1 MPPGAWRA
9 GLSQVRRGPSLSL
22 FRGGNYRYWA
32 FLALAIGLF
41 TSVSDMGSVAVALPN
56 ISGHFQ
62 TALPTTQWVL
72 IGYTL
77 TISALLLP
85 MGRLADI
92 AGRKRVYLIGF
103 AIFVVAACVAGM
115 APNMTSLIVIRIV
128 QGAGAAMTQG
138 TSMAM
143 IVASFPPQ
151 ERGKA
156 LGLQM
161 SMVGA
166 GGVAGPAI
174 GGFIVELLGWQWVF
188 FGTAVMASVS
198 IISALVLID
207 STRVGQ
213 TRGARVRYDWI
224 GAALSTGA
232 LIVFLNG
239 MTWAPSAGYGHP
251 LVVAAFVG
259 SAALMVAFVV
269 QELRSSSPMMD
280 IRLFKRRL
288 FALGVLASY
297 LNFLGMQSVR
307 FLMPFYLQAVL
318 GLSPGQVGLLLVPG
332 AIGMIVTGP
341 LSGRLSDRFGWRW
354 FTMGGLLTSAA
365 GLLVL
370 STLQADTHFAI
381 AMAGMILQSTGIGL
395 FNAPNNS
402 SVLSAVEPSKFGVI
416 SGFLNLVRNSG
427 NLCSIAIATAIVTAT
442 MGSLGYEPS
451 LAGVSQEGSA
461 GLLAAFTSGLRVAY
475 TAMAVVVLFGV
486 VASAFKGPG
495 YEFIDPPP
503 DAARQPATARL
514 R

>member
-1 MPPGAWRA
+1 M
-9 GLSQVRRGPSLSL
+9 
-22 FRGGNYRYWA
+22 
-32 FLALAIGLF
+32 
-41 TSVSDMGSVAVALPN
+41 SDMGSVAVALPS
-56 ISGHFQ
+56 ISNHFE
-62 TALPTTQWVL
+62 TALPTTQWIL

-103 AIFVVAACVAGM
+103 AVFVVAACIAGL
-115 APNMTSLIVIRIV
+115 APNMPSLIAIRIL

-143 IVASFPPQ
+143 IVASFPPA

-161 SMVGA
+161 SIVGA

-174 GGFIVELLGWQWVF
+174 GGFVVQFLGWQWVF
-188 FGTAVMASVS
+188 FGTAVLATVAIFAAMA
-198 IISALVLID
+198 LID
-207 STRVGQ
+207 SSRVGQ
-213 TRGARVRYDWI
+213 TRGAKIRYDWL
-224 GAALSTGA
+224 GAGLSTGT
-232 LIVFLNG
+232 LIAFLNA
-239 MTWAPSAGYGHP
+239 MTWAPSIGYGHP
-251 LVVAAFVG
+251 LVLAAFAG
-259 SAALMVAFVV
+259 AAALLAAFIV

-318 GLSPGQVGLLLVPG
+318 GLSPGQVGLIIVPG
-332 AIGMIVTGP
+332 AIGMIITGP

-354 FTMGGLLTSAA
+354 FTMGGLLVSAG
-365 GLLVL
+365 GLLIL
-370 STLQADTHFAI
+370 SMLQPDTPFWI
-381 AMAGMILQSTGIGL
+381 AMAGMIMQSTGIGI

-442 MGSLGYEPS
+442 MGLQGYEPT
-451 LAGVSQEGSA
+451 LAGVTPEGSQ
-461 GLLAAFTSGLRVAY
+461 GLLSAFTSGLRVAY
-475 TAMAVVVLFGV
+475 SIMAVVVLAGV
-486 VASAFKGPG
+486 VASAFKGRR
-495 YEFIDPPP
+495 YDPEPETP
-503 DAARQPATARL
+503 DVAATSTPDKASVRQAAD
-514 R
+514 

>member
-1 MPPGAWRA
+1 
-9 GLSQVRRGPSLSL
+9 
-22 FRGGNYRYWA
+22 
-32 FLALAIGLF
+32 
-41 TSVSDMGSVAVALPN
+41 MGSVAVALPS
-56 ISGHFQ
+56 ISNHFE

-92 AGRKRVYLIGF
+92 AGRKRVYLVGF
-103 AIFVVAACVAGM
+103 AIFVVAACVAGL
-115 APNMTSLIVIRIV
+115 APNMTSLIAIRIL

-143 IVASFPPQ
+143 IVASFPPA

-161 SMVGA
+161 SIVGA

-174 GGFIVELLGWQWVF
+174 GGFVVQFLGWQWVF
-188 FGTAVMASVS
+188 FGTAVMAMVA
-198 IISALVLID
+198 IIAAMVLID

-213 TRGARVRYDWI
+213 TRGTKIRYDWI

-232 LIVFLNG
+232 LIAFLNG
-239 MTWAPSAGYGHP
+239 MTWAPSLGYGQP
-251 LVVAAFVG
+251 LVLAAFAG
-259 SAALMVAFVV
+259 AATLLVAFVA

-318 GLSPGQVGLLLVPG
+318 GLSPGQVGLMIIPG
-332 AIGMIVTGP
+332 AVGMIITGP
-341 LSGRLSDRFGWRW
+341 LSGRFSDRFGWRW
-354 FTMGGLLTSAA
+354 FTMGGLLVSAG
-365 GLLVL
+365 GLLIL
-370 STLQADTHFAI
+370 STVQPNSPFWI
-381 AMAGMILQSTGIGL
+381 AMAGMVMQSTGIGI

-402 SVLSAVEPSKFGVI
+402 SILSAVEPSKFGVI

-442 MGSLGYEPS
+442 MGSLGYEPT
-451 LAGVSQEGSA
+451 LAGVTPEGNE
-461 GLLAAFTSGLRVAY
+461 GLLTAFTSGLRVAY
-475 TAMAVVVLFGV
+475 SMMAVVVLAGV
-486 VASAFKGPG
+486 VASAFKGRGHEP
-495 YEFIDPPP
+495 EPEAP
-503 DAARQPATARL
+503 DVPATPTSDKASVRQAAD
-514 R
+514 

>member
-1 MPPGAWRA
+1 MAR
-9 GLSQVRRGPSLSL
+9 
-22 FRGGNYRYWA
+22 FRGENYRYWA

-41 TSVSDMGSVAVALPN
+41 TSVSDMGSVAVALPS
-56 ISGHFQ
+56 ISNHFD

-85 MGRLADI
+85 MGRLADL
-92 AGRKRVYLIGF
+92 AGRKRIYLIGF
-103 AIFVVAACVAGM
+103 VIFVGAACIAGI
-115 APNMTSLIVIRIV
+115 APDMNSLILIRII

-143 IVASFPPQ
+143 IVASFPPG

-188 FGTAVMASVS
+188 FGTGLMAVVAILAAS
-198 IISALVLID
+198 VLID
-207 STRVGQ
+207 SSRVGQ
-213 TRGARVRYDWI
+213 SGGTRIKYDWI

-232 LIVFLNG
+232 LIAFLNG
-239 MTWAPSAGYGHP
+239 MTWAPTIGYGHP
-251 LVVAAFVG
+251 LVIAAFAG
-259 SAALMVAFVV
+259 SATLLVSFVV

-288 FALGVLASY
+288 FALGVLASF

-318 GLSPGQVGLLLVPG
+318 GLSPGQVGLIIVPG
-332 AIGMIVTGP
+332 AIGMIITGP
-341 LSGRLSDRFGWRW
+341 LSGRLSDKFGWRW
-354 FTMGGLLTSAA
+354 FTMGGLTVSAF
-365 GLLVL
+365 GLLIL
-370 STLQADTHFAI
+370 STLQPTSPFWL
-381 AMAGMILQSTGIGL
+381 AMAGMIMQSTGIGL

-416 SGFLNLVRNSG
+416 SGFLNLVRNAG

-442 MGSLGYEPS
+442 MGTLGYEPS
-451 LAGVSQEGSA
+451 LAGVTPEGSQ
-461 GLLAAFTSGLRVAY
+461 GLLTAFTSGLRVAY
-475 TAMAVVVLFGV
+475 SIMAVVVLAGV
-486 VASAFKGPG
+486 VASAFKGQRHEPEPESPEVEDSPASG
-495 YEFIDPPP
+495 KTTVRQ
-503 DAARQPATARL
+503 AAD
-514 R
+514 

>member
-1 MPPGAWRA
+1 
-9 GLSQVRRGPSLSL
+9 
-22 FRGGNYRYWA
+22 
-32 FLALAIGLF
+32 
-41 TSVSDMGSVAVALPN
+41 MGSVAVALP
-56 ISGHFQ
+56 SVSEHFQ

-85 MGRLADI
+85 MGRLADL
-92 AGRKRVYLIGF
+92 AGRKRIYIIGF
-103 AIFVVAACVAGM
+103 VIFVVAACVAGM

-143 IVASFPPQ
+143 IVASFPPE

-174 GGFIVELLGWQWVF
+174 GGFIVEILGWQWVF
-188 FGTAVMASVS
+188 FGTALMATIAIVA
-198 IISALVLID
+198 ALVLID
-207 STRVGQ
+207 SGRVGQ
-213 TRGARVRYDWI
+213 TRGARVSYDWI
-224 GAALSTGA
+224 GAALSVGA

-239 MTWAPSAGYGHP
+239 MTWAPIVGYGHP

-259 SAALMVAFVV
+259 SAALLVAFVI

-280 IRLFKRRL
+280 VRLFKRRL
-288 FALGVLASY
+288 FALGVLASF

-318 GLSPGQVGLLLVPG
+318 GLSPGQVGLLIVPG
-332 AIGMIVTGP
+332 AVGMIITGP
-341 LSGRLSDRFGWRW
+341 LSGRFSDRFGWRW
-354 FTMGGLLTSAA
+354 FTMGGLLVSAG

-370 STLQADTHFAI
+370 STLQTNTPFWI
-381 AMAGMILQSTGIGL
+381 AMAGMIMQSTGIGI

-442 MGSLGYEPS
+442 MGAMGYEPS
-451 LAGVSQEGSA
+451 LAGVKPEGSE
-461 GLLAAFTSGLRVAY
+461 GLLSAFTAGLRVAY
-475 TAMAVVVLFGV
+475 GTMAVVVLVGV
-486 VASAFKGPG
+486 VASAFKGQRFAPMA
-495 YEFIDPPP
+495 EAP
-503 DAARQPATARL
+503 DVPVASGGGGTSVRQEAD
-514 R
+514 

>member
-1 MPPGAWRA
+1 MR
-9 GLSQVRRGPSLSL
+9 L
-22 FRGGNYRYWA
+22 FRGENYRYWA

-41 TSVSDMGSVAVALPN
+41 TSVSDMGSVSVALPT
-56 ISGHFQ
+56 ISNHFE

-85 MGRLADI
+85 MGRLADL
-92 AGRKRVYLIGF
+92 AGRKRIYLIGF
-103 AIFVVAACVAGM
+103 LIYVGAACIAGM

-143 IVASFPPQ
+143 IVASFPQ
-151 ERGKA
+151 EERGKA

-161 SMVGA
+161 SIVGA

-174 GGFIVELLGWQWVF
+174 GGFIVEALGWQWVF
-188 FGTAVMASVS
+188 FGTALMSTVAIVAAS
-198 IISALVLID
+198 LLID
-207 STRVGQ
+207 SSRVGQ
-213 TRGARVRYDWI
+213 SRGARIKYDWF
-224 GAALSTGA
+224 GAALSMGA
-232 LIVFLNG
+232 LVLFLNG
-239 MTWAPSAGYGHP
+239 MTWAPSIGYGHP

-259 SAALMVAFVV
+259 SATFLVSFVV
-269 QELRSSSPMMD
+269 QELRSPSPMMD

-288 FALGVLASY
+288 FALGVLASF

-318 GLSPGQVGLLLVPG
+318 GLSPGQVGLIIVPG
-332 AIGMIVTGP
+332 AIGMIITGP

-354 FTMGGLLTSAA
+354 FTMGGLLVSAG
-365 GLLVL
+365 GLFIL
-370 STLQADTHFAI
+370 STLQPTTPFWL
-381 AMAGMILQSTGIGL
+381 AMAGMIMQSTGIGI

-402 SVLSAVEPSKFGVI
+402 SILSAVESSKFGVI
-416 SGFLNLVRNSG
+416 SGFLNLVRNAG

-442 MGSLGYEPS
+442 MGSLGFEPS
-451 LAGVSQEGSA
+451 LAGVTSEGSE

-475 TAMAVVVLFGV
+475 TIMAFVVLAGV
-486 VASAFKGPG
+486 VASAFKGPRYQLG
-495 YEFIDPPP
+495 P
-503 DAARQPATARL
+503 DAPEVQVAPTSEKASVRQAAD
-514 R
+514 

>member
-1 MPPGAWRA
+1 MAR
-9 GLSQVRRGPSLSL
+9 
-22 FRGGNYRYWA
+22 FRGENYRYWA

-41 TSVSDMGSVAVALPN
+41 TSVSDMGSVAVALPS
-56 ISGHFQ
+56 ISNHFE

-85 MGRLADI
+85 MGRFADI
-92 AGRKRVYLIGF
+92 AGRKRIYLIGF
-103 AIFVVAACVAGM
+103 VIFVAAACLAGM
-115 APNMTSLIVIRIV
+115 APNMTSLIAIRIL

-143 IVASFPPQ
+143 IVASFPPE

-174 GGFIVELLGWQWVF
+174 GGFIVEVLGWQWVF
-188 FGTAVMASVS
+188 FGTALLASVA
-198 IISALVLID
+198 IIAAMVLID
-207 STRVGQ
+207 SSRVGQ
-213 TRGARVRYDWI
+213 ARGTRIRYDWI
-224 GAALSTGA
+224 GAALSIGA
-232 LIVFLNG
+232 LIAFLNG
-239 MTWAPSAGYGHP
+239 MTWAPSIGYGHP
-251 LVVAAFVG
+251 FVVAALAG
-259 SAALMVAFVV
+259 SATLLVAFVV
-269 QELRSSSPMMD
+269 QELRSPSPMMD

-318 GLSPGQVGLLLVPG
+318 GLSPGQVGLIIVPG
-332 AIGMIVTGP
+332 AIGMIITGP
-341 LSGRLSDRFGWRW
+341 LSGRLSDKFGWRS
-354 FTMGGLLTSAA
+354 FTMGGLLVSAA
-365 GLLVL
+365 GLLIL
-370 STLQADTHFAI
+370 STLQPTTPFWI
-381 AMAGMILQSTGIGL
+381 AMAGMIMQSTGIGL

-402 SVLSAVEPSKFGVI
+402 SILSAVEPSKFGVI

-451 LAGVSQEGSA
+451 LAGVTAEGSE
-461 GLLAAFTSGLRVAY
+461 GLLSAFTSGLRVAY
-475 TAMAVVVLFGV
+475 SIMAVVVLAGV
-486 VASAFKGPG
+486 VASAFKGPR
-495 YEFIDPPP
+495 YRPEPETP
-503 DAARQPATARL
+503 DLQSAPASEKASVRQAAD
-514 R
+514 

>member
-1 MPPGAWRA
+1 
-9 GLSQVRRGPSLSL
+9 
-22 FRGGNYRYWA
+22 
-32 FLALAIGLF
+32 
-41 TSVSDMGSVAVALPN
+41 MGSVAVALPN
-56 ISGHFQ
+56 ISEHFQ

-92 AGRKRVYLIGF
+92 AGRKRIYLIGF
-103 AIFVVAACVAGM
+103 VIFVVAACVAGA
-115 APNMTSLIVIRIV
+115 APNMNSLIVIRIV

-143 IVASFPPQ
+143 IVASFPPG

-174 GGFIVELLGWQWVF
+174 GGFIVEILGWQWVF
-188 FGTAVMASVS
+188 FGTAVMGAVAT
-198 IISALVLID
+198 ISALVLID
-207 STRVGQ
+207 SARVGQ
-213 TRGARVRYDWI
+213 TRGTRIRYDWI
-224 GAALSTGA
+224 GAVLSTGA
-232 LIVFLNG
+232 LIVFLNA

-259 SAALMVAFVV
+259 SATLLAAFVA
-269 QELRSSSPMMD
+269 QELRTSSPMMD

-288 FALGVLASY
+288 FALGVLASF

-318 GLSPGQVGLLLVPG
+318 GLSPGQVGLLIVPG
-332 AIGMIVTGP
+332 AVGMIFTGP
-341 LSGRLSDRFGWRW
+341 LSGRLSDKFGWRW
-354 FTMGGLLTSAA
+354 FTMGGLLVSAA

-370 STLQADTHFAI
+370 STLQPDTHFAI
-381 AMAGMILQSTGIGL
+381 AMVGMILQSTGIGL

-442 MGSLGYEPS
+442 MGSLGFEPS
-451 LAGVSQEGSA
+451 LAGVSQEGGA
-461 GLLAAFTSGLRVAY
+461 GLLAAFTSGLRVAF
-475 TAMAVVVLFGV
+475 TTMAVVVLVGV

-495 YEFIDPPP
+495 YDPIDPPSESPETVAP
-503 DAARQPATARL
+503 DGRPVRQAAD
-514 R
+514 

>member
-1 MPPGAWRA
+1 
-9 GLSQVRRGPSLSL
+9 
-22 FRGGNYRYWA
+22 
-32 FLALAIGLF
+32 
-41 TSVSDMGSVAVALPN
+41 MGSVAVALPS
-56 ISGHFQ
+56 ISEHFH

-92 AGRKRVYLIGF
+92 AGRKRIYLIGF
-103 AIFVVAACVAGM
+103 VIFVVAACAAGF

-128 QGAGAAMTQG
+128 QGVGAAMTQG

-143 IVASFPPQ
+143 IVASFPPK

-166 GGVAGPAI
+166 GGVVGPAI
-174 GGFIVELLGWQWVF
+174 GGLLVEVLGWQWVF
-188 FGTAVMASVS
+188 FGTAVMASVA
-198 IISALVLID
+198 IVSALVLID
-207 STRVGQ
+207 SARVGQ

-232 LIVFLNG
+232 LIVFLNA

-251 LVVAAFVG
+251 LVTLAFAG
-259 SAALMVAFVV
+259 SAALLVAFVA

-288 FALGVLASY
+288 FAFGVLASF

-318 GLSPGQVGLLLVPG
+318 GLSPGQVGLLIVPG
-332 AIGMIVTGP
+332 AVGMIVTGP

-354 FTMGGLLTSAA
+354 FTMGGLLTSIA
-365 GLLVL
+365 GLLIL
-370 STLQADTHFAI
+370 STLKPDTHFAF
-381 AMAGMILQSTGIGL
+381 AMTGMILQSTGIGM

-442 MGSLGYEPS
+442 MGSMGYEPS
-451 LAGVSQEGSA
+451 LAGVSQEGST

-475 TAMAVVVLFGV
+475 TAMAVVVLVGV
-486 VASAFKGPG
+486 VASAFKGPS
-495 YEFIDPPP
+495 YEHVDPPSESP
-503 DAARQPATARL
+503 ETVASDGRPVRQAAD
-514 R
+514 

>member
-1 MPPGAWRA
+1 MG
-9 GLSQVRRGPSLSL
+9 L
-22 FRGGNYRYWA
+22 FRGENYRYWA

-41 TSVSDMGSVAVALPN
+41 TSVSDMGSVAVALPS
-56 ISGHFQ
+56 ISNHFE

-85 MGRLADI
+85 MGRLADL
-92 AGRKRVYLIGF
+92 AGRKSIYLIGF
-103 AIFVVAACVAGM
+103 VIFVGAACVAGL
-115 APNMTSLIVIRIV
+115 APDMNSLIIIRIV

-143 IVASFPPQ
+143 IVASFPPE

-161 SMVGA
+161 SIVGA

-174 GGFIVELLGWQWVF
+174 GGFIVEVLGWQWVF
-188 FGTAVMASVS
+188 FGTALMATVA
-198 IISALVLID
+198 IIAASVLID
-207 STRVGQ
+207 SSRVGQ
-213 TRGARVRYDWI
+213 TRGTRISYDWI

-232 LIVFLNG
+232 LIAFLNG
-239 MTWAPSAGYGHP
+239 MTWAPSIGYGHP
-251 LVVAAFVG
+251 FVVAAFVG
-259 SAALMVAFVV
+259 SATLLTAFVA
-269 QELRSSSPMMD
+269 QELRSPSPMMD

-288 FALGVLASY
+288 FALGVLASF

-318 GLSPGQVGLLLVPG
+318 GLSPGQVGLIIVPG
-332 AIGMIVTGP
+332 AVGMIITGP

-354 FTMGGLLTSAA
+354 FTMGGLIVSAC
-365 GLLVL
+365 GLLIL
-370 STLQADTHFAI
+370 STLQPTTPFWI
-381 AMAGMILQSTGIGL
+381 AMVGMIMQSTGIGL

-402 SVLSAVEPSKFGVI
+402 SILSAVEPSKFGVI

-442 MGSLGYEPS
+442 MGSLGFEPS
-451 LAGVSQEGSA
+451 LAGVTSEGSE
-461 GLLAAFTSGLRVAY
+461 GLLSAFTSGLRVAY
-475 TAMAVVVLFGV
+475 SIMAVVVLVGV
-486 VASAFKGPG
+486 VASAFKGKAYQP
-495 YEFIDPPP
+495 EPEAPEAPTAPTP
-503 DAARQPATARL
+503 DKASVRQAAD
-514 R
+514 

>member
-1 MPPGAWRA
+1 
-9 GLSQVRRGPSLSL
+9 
-22 FRGGNYRYWA
+22 
-32 FLALAIGLF
+32 
-41 TSVSDMGSVAVALPN
+41 MGSVAVALPS
-56 ISGHFQ
+56 ISGHFH

-92 AGRKRVYLIGF
+92 AGRKRIYLIGF
-103 AIFVVAACVAGM
+103 VIFVVAACAAGF

-128 QGAGAAMTQG
+128 QGVGAAMTQG

-143 IVASFPPQ
+143 IVASFPPK

-166 GGVAGPAI
+166 GGVVGPAI
-174 GGFIVELLGWQWVF
+174 GGLLVEALGWQWVF
-188 FGTAVMASVS
+188 FGTAVMASVA
-198 IISALVLID
+198 IVSAMVLID
-207 STRVGQ
+207 SARVGQ
-213 TRGARVRYDWI
+213 PRGARVRYDWI

-232 LIVFLNG
+232 LIVFLNA

-251 LVVAAFVG
+251 LVILALAG
-259 SAALMVAFVV
+259 SAALLVAFVA

-288 FALGVLASY
+288 FAFGVLASF

-318 GLSPGQVGLLLVPG
+318 GLSPGQVGLLIVPG
-332 AIGMIVTGP
+332 AVGMIVTGP

-354 FTMGGLLTSAA
+354 FTMGGLLTSIA
-365 GLLVL
+365 GLLIL
-370 STLQADTHFAI
+370 STLKPDTHFAF
-381 AMAGMILQSTGIGL
+381 AMAGMILQSTGIGM

-442 MGSLGYEPS
+442 MGSMGYEPS
-451 LAGVSQEGSA
+451 LAGVSQEGST
-461 GLLAAFTSGLRVAY
+461 GLLAAFTSGLSVAY
-475 TAMAVVVLFGV
+475 MTMAVVVLVGV
-486 VASAFKGPG
+486 VASAFKGPS
-495 YEFIDPPP
+495 YETVDPPSGSP
-503 DAARQPATARL
+503 ETVASDGRPVRQAAD
-514 R
+514 

>member
-1 MPPGAWRA
+1 
-9 GLSQVRRGPSLSL
+9 
-22 FRGGNYRYWA
+22 
-32 FLALAIGLF
+32 
-41 TSVSDMGSVAVALPN
+41 MGSVSVALPS
-56 ISGHFQ
+56 ISEHFQ
-62 TALPTTQWVL
+62 TALPITQWVL

-77 TISALLLP
+77 SISALLLP

-92 AGRKRVYLIGF
+92 AGRKRIYLIGF
-103 AIFVVAACVAGM
+103 VIFVVASCVAGM
-115 APNMTSLIVIRIV
+115 APNMTALIAIRIV

-143 IVASFPPQ
+143 IVASFPPE

-161 SMVGA
+161 SIVGA

-174 GGFIVELLGWQWVF
+174 GGLIVGELGWHWVF
-188 FGTAVMASVS
+188 FGTAALSSVA
-198 IISALVLID
+198 IVSALVLID
-207 STRVGQ
+207 SSRVGQ
-213 TRGARVRYDWI
+213 SLGSRVRYDWI
-224 GAALSTGA
+224 GAALSMGA
-232 LIVFLNG
+232 LIAFLNG
-239 MTWAPSAGYGHP
+239 LTWANSMGYGHP
-251 LVVAAFVG
+251 LIVLAFLASVALLG
-259 SAALMVAFVV
+259 AFVV
-269 QELRSSSPMMD
+269 QELRTSSPMMD

-318 GLSPGQVGLLLVPG
+318 GLSPTQVGLIIVPG
-332 AIGMIVTGP
+332 AVCMIITGP

-354 FTMGGLLTSAA
+354 FTMGGLLVSAA
-365 GLLVL
+365 GLIIL
-370 STLQADTHFAI
+370 STLQTDTHFAI
-381 AMAGMILQSTGIGL
+381 AMAGMIMQSAGIGV

-451 LAGVSQEGSA
+451 LAGVSSEGSE
-461 GLLAAFTSGLRVAY
+461 GLLAAFTTGLRVAY
-475 TAMAVVVLFGV
+475 RAMAVVVLAGV
-486 VASAFKGPG
+486 VASAFKGRR
-495 YEFIDPPP
+495 YEPEDS
-503 DAARQPATARL
+503 AQTETARQAAPARS